1 MTRIGYKIL
10 IAGATALALAAGTGA
25 ATAAI
30 MSSRTPVDSS
40 GVIHGCYTNTAA
52 NGSHAFRLQDAG
64 TSCRKG
70 TTAIA
75 WNQQGPARPSVDIG
89 TVTWDA
95 GSCSLSNLSGPSQAG
110 LTVAPN
116 TPGDPVEVTGCVVS
130 GFDSTAPMVFV
141 TTTFYQSGPEEGPGT
156 AIAYS
161 HGEPAGS
168 VLIGF
173 NAGLLSAN
181 EVSWNFLAYAG

>member
-1 MTRIGYKIL
+1 MTRIGYKII
-10 IAGATALALAAGTGA
+10 IAGASALVLAAGTGG
-25 ATAAI
+25 ATAAM
-30 MSSRTPVDSS
+30 MSSPTPVDSF
-40 GVIHGCYTNTAA
+40 GVIHGCYANTAID
-52 NGSHAFRLQDAG
+52 GSHIFWLQNAETNCG
-64 TSCRKG
+64 KG

-75 WNQQGPARPSVDIG
+75 WNQQGPAGPSVDIG

-95 GSCSLSNLSGPSQAG
+95 GSCSLSNLSGPSHAD

-116 TPGDPVEVTGCVVS
+116 TPGDPAYVTGCVVS

-141 TTTFYQSGPEEGPGT
+141 TTTFYQDGPEEGPGP

-161 HGEPAGS
+161 DGEPAGS

-173 NAGLLSAN
+173 NPDLLSAN
-181 EVSWNFLAYAG
+181 QVSWNFLAYAG